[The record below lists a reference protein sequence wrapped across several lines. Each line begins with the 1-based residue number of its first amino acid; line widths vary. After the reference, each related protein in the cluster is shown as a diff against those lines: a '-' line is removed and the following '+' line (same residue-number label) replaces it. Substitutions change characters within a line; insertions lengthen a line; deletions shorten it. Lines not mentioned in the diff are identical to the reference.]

1 MDMLPNAHILLLL
14 EEKLKT
20 SKLMSFLLPITH
32 SKLLL
37 EPSRLEVPIK
47 MLPQLSLKFAK
58 LMESTQFKVF
68 SLIKLRNI

>member
-14 EEKLKT
+14 VEKQKER
-20 SKLMSFLLPITH
+20 KLMSFLLPITH

-37 EPSRLEVPIK
+37 EPSRLEVLIK

>member
-14 EEKLKT
+14 VEKLKER
-20 SKLMSFLLPITH
+20 KLMSFLLPITH

-37 EPSRLEVPIK
+37 DPSRLEAPIK
-47 MLPQLSLKFAK
+47 MLPQLSLKFVK